1 VSDSGGHTLGLALTM
16 TRSSVTVLTPAG
28 YQAIFSWDGKL
39 AGSQMY
45 WTGPSCTSGTAYLN
59 SGSPTAAS
67 ITPKVIAYAKTTD
80 KLLIPATIGSD
91 GLSPVVPN
99 VAVQSIDNNP
109 CGTSSTGSGYLL
121 KETTADAVGL
131 PDQVVGPLTTS

>member
-1 VSDSGGHTLGLALTM
+1 
-16 TRSSVTVLTPAG
+16 
-28 YQAIFSWDGKL
+28 
-39 AGSQMY
+39 MY

-67 ITPKVIAYAKTTD
+67 ITPKVIAYAKTTGT
-80 KLLIPATIGSD
+80 LLIPATVGSD

-109 CGTSSTGSGYLL
+109 CGTSSSGSGYLL
-121 KETTADAVGL
+121 TETTADAVGL

>member
-1 VSDSGGHTLGLALTM
+1 VSDSDGHPLGLALTM

-109 CGTSSTGSGYLL
+109 CGASSTGSGYLL